1 MLIYNMLNMVAIYT
15 FQIPYVKSAVPF
27 QARQLFG
34 LYHYSEMQISFNF
47 IGLVVGWAATV
58 LLFVLFAYRL
68 RERTII
74 KSYPAPFQAKNPAS
88 YSSHLRT
95 SLQKKERT
103 AQKFLGKYGWK
114 FCLLALLLVTLLVPS
129 VLGMILLLA
138 VFVGAVVPHERLER
152 VKFIPALLCYFTL
165 WLIAQYIFNLS
176 VDYGAVSCLTRRPIV
191 LTLPSARL
199 RARHWPRQV
208 RCSMAV
214 DWRAVLGHLHSLAD
228 VVSPQR
234 VPQGVQERPRQ
245 VAARLVSNAIFV

>member
-1 MLIYNMLNMVAIYT
+1 MLNYIGILSNLQSSFQRFWIPMMIYNTLNMIAIYT
-15 FQIPYVKSAVPF
+15 FQIPWLRSAVPL

-34 LYHYSEMQISFNF
+34 LYHYTEMQISFNF

-165 WLIAQYIFNLS
+165 WLIAQYLFNLP
-176 VDYGAVSCLTRRPIV
+176 VDYGAVSALNSDETSRCINTAIS
-191 LTLPSARL
+191 TT
-199 RARHWPRQV
+199 PRKT
-208 RCSMAV
+208 
-214 DWRAVLGHLHSLAD
+214 
-228 VVSPQR
+228 
-234 VPQGVQERPRQ
+234 
-245 VAARLVSNAIFV
+245 LVSSSLMQCGCGLACNVGSFTFSR